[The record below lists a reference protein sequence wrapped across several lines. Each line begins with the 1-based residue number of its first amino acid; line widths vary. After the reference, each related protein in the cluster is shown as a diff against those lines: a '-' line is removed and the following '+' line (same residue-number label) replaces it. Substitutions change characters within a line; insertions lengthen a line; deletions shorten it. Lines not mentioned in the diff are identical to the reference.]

1 MKSLSFYPI
10 CKLMIACHSFMDAC
24 RYETPGSETKDLITH
39 GTAGSLNFMF
49 TMFLLH
55 REARGCDTEQPRW
68 TLQCS
73 ASVSWLRSPECLKGV
88 QGPNFKG
95 IILLKGTASKPAQPL
110 SGVLCPRGRLYIF
123 QGCLLDK
130 CLSKDST
137 EKTLN
142 ASGHKTCRNAWDPW
156 RIVF

>member
-1 MKSLSFYPI
+1 MLQLPRTMKSLSFYPI

-49 TMFLLH
+49 TMFLLCK
-55 REARGCDTEQPRW
+55 ARGCDTEQPRW

-95 IILLKGTASKPAQPL
+95 IILLKGTASKPTQPL
-110 SGVLCPRGRLYIF
+110 SVPQR
-123 QGCLLDK
+123 
-130 CLSKDST
+130 
-137 EKTLN
+137 KTLYLPRLF
-142 ASGHKTCRNAWDPW
+142 ARQMSFKR
-156 RIVF
+156 